1 MNWKLKWILCVG
13 GTRIPGGSERKL
25 RSLQECKIRLRSI
38 RRAAEENGLVLLD
51 AYAMPEMGGGTV
63 CLAGSARGA
72 AKCGVL

>member
-1 MNWKLKWILCVG
+1 MNWKLKWTLCVG

-38 RRAAEENGLVLLD
+38 LRAAEESGLTLLD
-51 AYAMPEMGGGTV
+51 AYAMPEMGGGVV
-63 CLAGSARGA
+63 CLAGTAMGA